1 MGWEVREIMKKLFY
15 SVLRYVPDLIRAENM
30 IVGLVIHV
38 PNDKYSHFFGLKNIS
53 RLKSF
58 DDEYDSEYLKI
69 VMESLLYEFSY
80 GNGISEEFFGV
91 NDEQNSN
98 LETIINREDFLKIK
112 TSSYSNE
119 FIFDGVNSLSYE
131 DEDLEQ
137 TKKDLYKTFLYYDSP
152 KSDRIT
158 KQKATALL
166 NRQVKTSGVK
176 KTKADE
182 VGAFRDV
189 AFDLKANN
197 IPIKVISFDY
207 TKDKSLTGI
216 LKSTMF
222 DIQTSIKKY
231 NFEKVVIV
239 TILGDEHSRELHE
252 FIRLIDDMSH
262 NLSTKIVVTD
272 LSKLQEVL

>member
-1 MGWEVREIMKKLFY
+1 MGWEVRRIMKKLFY

-38 PNDKYSHFFGLKNIS
+38 PNDQYSHFFGLKNIS
-53 RLKSF
+53 RLRSF
-58 DDEYDSEYLKI
+58 DDEYDSAYLKI

-80 GNGISEEFFGV
+80 GTGISEEFFGV

-98 LETIINREDFLKIK
+98 LETIIDKEDFLKIK
-112 TSSYSNE
+112 TASYSNE
-119 FIFDGVNSLSYE
+119 FIFDSVNSLSYE

-152 KSDRIT
+152 KNDRIT

-166 NRQVKTSGVK
+166 NRQVKTSGIQ

-182 VGAFRDV
+182 VGAFKDV
-189 AFDLKANN
+189 AFDLKAND

-207 TKDKSLTGI
+207 TKEKSLTGI
-216 LKSTMF
+216 LKETMF

-231 NFEKVVIV
+231 SFNKVVIV
-239 TILGDEHSRELHE
+239 TILGDQHARALNE
-252 FIRLIDDMSH
+252 FKVLIKDMSD
-262 NLSTKIVVTD
+262 NLNTEIVVTD
-272 LSKLQEVL
+272 LSKLQEEL